1 MVADA
6 NDAHWTLGQYGTGS
20 ADPPGPLE
28 IAVAHA
34 RFEYKRRAACGNKEP
49 GSPAGKVY
57 DTDPDSAWVDRAV
70 IRMGTWLP
78 IDWLL

>member
-1 MVADA
+1 
-6 NDAHWTLGQYGTGS
+6 
-20 ADPPGPLE
+20 LE

-57 DTDPDSAWVDRAV
+57 HTDPDSAWVDRAV

>member
-1 MVADA
+1 M
-6 NDAHWTLGQYGTGS
+6 
-20 ADPPGPLE
+20 
-28 IAVAHA
+28 
-34 RFEYKRRAACGNKEP
+34 
-49 GSPAGKVY
+49 Y